1 MTRWATLAI
10 GFLAFCSCSL
20 TGPAQAQSGEGW
32 ITLFD
37 GKSLDHWQGDGNA
50 NFAIEDGSIVAKDK
64 KDPKANDG
72 DYGQG
77 PRSFHHVRRQ
87 ENRER
92 PQRRAYRRTSG
103 AAIRRGRGQVPQGRY
118 QAVVIASA
126 NCLLASPLAAEVGAC
141 TPASWSAVASSI
153 RHGASRCQYHS
164 QASQQCLLLRLR
176 PHQRSSACGQ
186 GPSGHHNGKVGGMR
200 RDQPPPGDSNGP
212 YTSEQLHAMNDAFV
226 AAVERAFAGAG
237 EAHSGWD
244 DRFRPVA
251 LDDAA
256 LGAAIARSRARQQRK
271 MRDGYFVTSAPALAT
286 WPS

>member
-1 MTRWATLAI
+1 
-10 GFLAFCSCSL
+10 
-20 TGPAQAQSGEGW
+20 
-32 ITLFD
+32 
-37 GKSLDHWQGDGNA
+37 
-50 NFAIEDGSIVAKDK
+50 
-64 KDPKANDG
+64 
-72 DYGQG
+72 
-77 PRSFHHVRRQ
+77 
-87 ENRER
+87 
-92 PQRRAYRRTSG
+92 
-103 AAIRRGRGQVPQGRY
+103 
-118 QAVVIASA
+118 
-126 NCLLASPLAAEVGAC
+126 
-141 TPASWSAVASSI
+141 
-153 RHGASRCQYHS
+153 
-164 QASQQCLLLRLR
+164 
-176 PHQRSSACGQ
+176 
-186 GPSGHHNGKVGGMR
+186 MR